1 MPRLTAPR
9 RQAEVCAPLP
19 AAHAAARY
27 ARHLPERTLLYALVQ
42 AHYPDFIARLEAED
56 RPLPEYVREEFE
68 TYLRCG
74 VLEHGFLRVVCE
86 HCRAERLVAYSC
98 KKRGLCPSCGARRM
112 AESARHLVDEVFG
125 PRPVRQWVL
134 SFPYPL
140 RFLFASKPEAIG
152 PVLGI
157 VHRVIAG
164 WLADQAGVPRDT
176 AQCGVVTL
184 IQRFGSA
191 LNLNIHF
198 HMLWL
203 DGVYED
209 TTERPQRKPRLHR
222 TRAPTS
228 AQLTELANT
237 IAHRVCR
244 HLSRR
249 GWLEGEDESVFL
261 SDSAGSDD
269 GMDGLRMSSMTYR
282 IATGRDAGRKVVT
295 LQTLPGDAGPLEGD
309 AGKVGGFSLH
319 AGVAAEAHESHK
331 LEKLCRYITRPAI
344 SEQRLSISPQGRVR
358 YQLKTP
364 WRNGTTHVE
373 WDAVDFIAKLAAL
386 VPPPR
391 AHLTR
396 FHGVFAPN
404 ANLRAQLTPSGRG
417 RRPAG
422 DARPRRAA
430 QPRAEAPCDELGAT
444 AQAGLFH
451 RHHHLR
457 PLRRRGADRR
467 QHRRPQ
473 GHSRHPRPLRETRRA
488 GASALPARSAR
499 PAARRVMRRRPH
511 SRQPS
516 QSPIRCGHDPA
527 GLRSALCRDSVRNG
541 YALSRCVAP
550 RCRKPTHEPPICAR
564 SVPKAA
570 LARPL
575 PTRQTRQKGRLNF
588 LYPYPTLGL
597 AAPFQSG
604 GCLHQSSYWPIE
616 YWFRLL
622 FLIF

>member
-1 MPRLTAPR
+1 MMCVRSGINAQGDIYPITFHDPKCSTRNRAIVRPSGEWHARRDFDRDILHINRELLAMWFGRREIRIVPLKRLHRGSGHGRLCVAGMVVGFPGCR
-9 RQAEVCAPLP
+9 RRRGFCMAVRILGDGTYRRDQGRCRETKGQA
-19 AAHAAARY
+19 
-27 ARHLPERTLLYALVQ
+27 
-42 AHYPDFIARLEAED
+42 IEAEG
-56 RPLPEYVREEFE
+56 RSLPGYVREAFDA
-68 TYLRCG
+68 YLRCG

-86 HCRAERLVAYSC
+86 HCRAERLVAFSC
-98 KKRGLCPSCGARRM
+98 KKRGFCPSCGARRM
-112 AESARHLVDEVFG
+112 AESARHLVEEVFG

-157 VHRVIAG
+157 VQRVIAG
-164 WLADQAGVPRDT
+164 WLADQAGIDRAS
-176 AQCGVVTL
+176 AQCGAVTL

-203 DGVYED
+203 DGVYVEA
-209 TTERPQRKPRLHR
+209 TELPRRELRLHR
-222 TRAPTS
+222 ARAPTT
-228 AQLTELANT
+228 AQLTQLAVT

-244 HLSRR
+244 HLTRK
-249 GWLEGEDESVFL
+249 GWLEGEGESAFL
-261 SDSAGSDD
+261 ADSAAGDD
-269 GMDGLRMSSMTYR
+269 SMDGLRMSSITYR

-295 LQTLPGDAGPLEGD
+295 LQTLPGDAGSLEGD

-404 ANLRAQLTPSGRG
+404 ANLRAQVTPSGRVK
-417 RRPAG
+417 RPAS
-422 DARPRRAA
+422 DAVPVDASAHDEPRSPEQKRRAMSWA
-430 QPRAEAPCDELGAT
+430 QRLKRVFSIDITTCAHCGGAVRIVASIEEPAAIRAILGHFVKQGAREEA
-444 AQAGLFH
+444 H
-451 RHHHLR
+451 Y
-457 PLRRRGADRR
+457 
-467 QHRRPQ
+467 
-473 GHSRHPRPLRETRRA
+473 
-488 GASALPARSAR
+488 R
-499 PAARRVMRRRPH
+499 PAAR
-511 SRQPS
+511 
-516 QSPIRCGHDPA
+516 
-527 GLRSALCRDSVRNG
+527 
-541 YALSRCVAP
+541 AP
-550 RCRKPTHEPPICAR
+550 P
-564 SVPKAA
+564 VQAA
-570 LARPL
+570 
-575 PTRQTRQKGRLNF
+575 
-588 LYPYPTLGL
+588 
-597 AAPFQSG
+597 
-604 GCLHQSSYWPIE
+604 
-616 YWFRLL
+616 
-622 FLIF
+622 